1 MARWAQSTSEE
12 IVMKVPA
19 LHHLVGYVA
28 VLVLVGAGSAQAL
41 TGTGTV
47 DSGDIKDGQVKRVD
61 IAPSAV
67 DGARVGDNT
76 LTGKDI
82 VESKLATVPNA
93 DKVDGLH
100 AAKFTKTYT
109 AVGAT
114 ARTKVAAVGGLEV
127 WAGCS
132 EDGGDPI
139 DHYADIV
146 VRSTVAGATLTR
158 STVSGSSVQMS
169 YFAGFDAGEEQVV
182 ASGGLNSGHVDL
194 VYSTPSGKVVEANI
208 AFAGLLD
215 VGGSNKCFMHG
226 TVFGG

>member
-1 MARWAQSTSEE
+1 
-12 IVMKVPA
+12 MKVPA

-100 AAKFTKTYT
+100 AARFTKTYT
-109 AVGAT
+109 AAGST
-114 ARTKVAAVGGLEV
+114 PSTLVASVGGLKV
-127 WAGCS
+127 YAGCVES
-132 EDGGDPI
+132 LI
-139 DHYADIV
+139 DQADHDAELV
-146 VRSTVAGATLTR
+146 VTSTVTGSTLTY
-158 STVSGSSVQMS
+158 STTTSTGVQTS
-169 YFAGFDAGEEQVV
+169 IENAFDAGDDRTF
-182 ASGGLNSGHVDL
+182 GGTTAAGQANLI
-194 VYSTPSGKVVEANI
+194 YSTPSGKVVEVHLGW
-208 AFAGLLD
+208 AGVTD
-215 VGGSNKCFMHG
+215 VGGTNRCFMHG